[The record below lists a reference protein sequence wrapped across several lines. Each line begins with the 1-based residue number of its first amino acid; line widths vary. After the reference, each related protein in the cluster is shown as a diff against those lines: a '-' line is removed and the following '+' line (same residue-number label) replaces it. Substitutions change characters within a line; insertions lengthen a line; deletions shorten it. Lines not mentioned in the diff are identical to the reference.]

1 MNRSLFTLGIGF
13 LLDVCSQDEIAPYPC
28 LDGDCNALFFID
40 EQVQPNAYE
49 DANGYWHIEFY
60 GPKYFTIRGEL
71 SELADHYVINGVP
84 LIETQYDSDYWVAFD
99 SIQFT
104 VPMYSVLSWFSNGDW
119 NNLIPVGDN
128 TYTLTDIAQIQ
139 PPLNIAGYQISR
151 YFDFTHPAAITMLG
165 TYSKYNYNPRQQFYL
180 DNEMVGDTL
189 QVFTKTLF
197 NNDIGERIERENSF
211 KIIVH

>member
-1 MNRSLFTLGIGF
+1 MNRFLFTLGIGF
-13 LLDVCSQDEIAPYPC
+13 LLAACSKEEIAPYPC
-28 LDGDCNALFFID
+28 LDGDCYARFYID

-49 DANGYWHIEFY
+49 DANGYWHIEYY

-71 SELADHYVINGVP
+71 SELADEYIVNDVP
-84 LIETQYDSDYWVAFD
+84 LVEVIYDSDYWVAFD

-104 VPMYSVLSWFSNGDW
+104 VPTWSVLSWFDQW
-119 NNLIPVGDN
+119 NNPIILDSI

-139 PPLNIAGYQISR
+139 PPLNISGYQINR
-151 YFDFTHPAAITMLG
+151 YFDFTAPAAISMLG
-165 TYSKYNYNPRQQFYL
+165 TRSKYNYTPRQQFFL

-189 QVFTKTLF
+189 QVFTRSLF
-197 NNDIGERIERENSF
+197 NIDMGERVEIDNEF